1 MVAQSS
7 LAQSR
12 WQSRQSSLVQV
23 VVQIVQSS
31 LVQISSRRQMLAGER
46 GLGLGQRCTSGAQA
60 QGGSIQKAMHEA
72 LQAASHGTRHHHMV
86 PGNITMSCTI
96 SYHYHYAMYTITL
109 YYSSHAISPCYI
121 MSHYIFHAMA
131 YITLYIPCHGLYH
144 HVEHSDGLAL
154 KQSVYLALLRPFTQN
169 CRKRQPFART
179 HGRFGHAHSATT
191 VGSWCV

>member
-1 MVAQSS
+1 MV
-7 LAQSR
+7 
-12 WQSRQSSLVQV
+12 VF
-23 VVQIVQSS
+23 
-31 LVQISSRRQMLAGER
+31 RRPCTRRCKQHPMAYIML
-46 GLGLGQRCTSGAQA
+46 
-60 QGGSIQKAMHEA
+60 HP
-72 LQAASHGTRHHHMV
+72 MV
-86 PGNITMSCTI
+86 PGNIAMSYTI
-96 SYHYHYAMYTITL
+96 SYHYHYAMLHYHTILLIPCHQPMLYHVTL
-109 YYSSHAISPCYI
+109 YIPCHGLHHTTIYHDI
-121 MSHYIFHAMA
+121 A